1 MRSQDFSQDPGHI
14 PPMNADPGGYAF
26 GENRCV
32 LHLDLDTFFVSVER
46 LMDSRLCGK
55 PLLIGGGGD
64 RAVVSSCSYEAR
76 SMGVSSGMPVRMAM
90 KLCPEA
96 VLVRGHADQ
105 YSEYSRAVTSLMQES
120 LPMLEKA
127 SVDEFYADLSGM
139 DKYLGCWRWAS
150 EIRNRV
156 AREIGLPSSLGL
168 SVNKTVSKI
177 ATGQAKPDNQQCV
190 ISGNEASYLAPLPVR
205 KIPMVGPVWSNQLEE
220 LGLGRIYLL
229 QQIPKDYLVRLFGK
243 NGVTLWEKARGID
256 PSPVIPYREQKSI
269 SSERTFEQDTADPAL
284 LRARIRSLAEGLG
297 TELRSQG
304 MVCGCVALRIRYADF
319 ETVSRQQTLPYTAS
333 DRVLMDTAVE
343 LLHKLYTRRMRVRLV
358 GVRLSELS
366 HAGSQMDL
374 FADYARED
382 ALYRVLDR
390 MKDRYGRHS
399 LRWAGGMG

>member
-1 MRSQDFSQDPGHI
+1 
-14 PPMNADPGGYAF
+14 
-26 GENRCV
+26 
-32 LHLDLDTFFVSVER
+32 
-46 LMDSRLCGK
+46 
-55 PLLIGGGGD
+55 
-64 RAVVSSCSYEAR
+64 
-76 SMGVSSGMPVRMAM
+76 M

-105 YSEYSRAVTSLMQES
+105 YSEYSRAVTLLMQES

-284 LRARIRSLAEGLG
+284 LRARIRSLVEGLG

-319 ETVSRQQTLPYTAS
+319 ETVSRQQTLSYTAS

-374 FADYARED
+374 FTDYSRED